1 MKTMRVACLLAAS
14 GFVVVAPGKF
24 TPMLRAQEL
33 TAPDFKSNRPT
44 PRTGDGHPDLSGY
57 WKGTRDTHPVGNIG
71 KDLPGFKLPLTPAGQ
86 AALQHNL
93 TATIDPESLCI
104 IGGIPRHNGSGLPF
118 EVLQGSKKI
127 AFLYLYNY
135 FRLIPIDP
143 SRKHSADPDP
153 TFFGEE
159 LGRWDGDTLV
169 IDSIGFK
176 DDKVWIDENANP
188 HSDAMH
194 VVERW
199 TRPDGNHIHVETLIE
214 DPKFYTRPF
223 TYSRTWVLGQPDE
236 ETKEFSCSE
245 NNADVGHLGFGPGP
259 IRPNGER
266 GYVDPNAAAP
276 SR

>member
-1 MKTMRVACLLAAS
+1 MKTISPACQIVAGVFCAAAMAIS
-14 GFVVVAPGKF
+14 AP
-24 TPMLRAQEL
+24 MVRAQEL

-44 PRTGDGHPDLSGY
+44 PRTADGHPDLSGY
-57 WKGTRDTHPVGNIG
+57 WKGTRETHPVGNIG

-104 IGGIPRHNGSGLPF
+104 IGGIPRHNASGLPF
-118 EVLQGSKKI
+118 EVLQGGKKI

-135 FRLIPIDP
+135 FRLIPIDA

-159 LGRWDGDTLV
+159 LGRWEGDTLV

-199 TRPDGNHIHVETLIE
+199 TRPDADHIHVETLIE
-214 DPKFYTRPF
+214 DPKFYTRSF
-223 TYSRTWVLGQPDE
+223 TYSRTWVLGQPDD

-245 NNADVGHLGFGPGP
+245 NKADVGHLGFGPGP
-259 IRPNGER
+259 IRSDGTR
-266 GYVDPNAAAP
+266 GYEPPAAAAP
-276 SR
+276 TR